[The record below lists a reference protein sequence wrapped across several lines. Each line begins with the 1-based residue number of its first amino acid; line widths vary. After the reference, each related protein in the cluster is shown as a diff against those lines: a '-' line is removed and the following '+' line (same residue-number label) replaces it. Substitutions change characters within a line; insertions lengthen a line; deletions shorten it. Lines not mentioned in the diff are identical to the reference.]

1 MTPDANKALIREV
14 FEKVIPAGDPAACA
28 TWSPRTGSTTTRYPD
43 SRLASRAPNTSCPP
57 CTAPTPTCA
66 SPSTT

>member
-1 MTPDANKALIREV
+1 MTLDANKALIREV
-14 FEKVIPAGDPAACA
+14 FEKVIPAGDPAGLRALVA
-28 TWSPRTGSTTTRYPD
+28 PD
-43 SRLASRAPNTSCPP
+43 WIDHDPLPGQRPASRAPDTSCPR